1 MPEPH
6 LLSPKLLSIVCV
18 DVVALS
24 YRRDDRR
31 IVVGV
36 HRRTCEPFTGRLVL
50 PGVVVTSGERLRDA
64 AGRALRKPGLGE
76 PAALGQLRTFDEPAR
91 DPRGPSLSIA
101 MWAVFDDATAR
112 AADHAEWFPF
122 AEVPELAFDHN
133 RIVGTAREVLAGALW
148 RDTAFTRALTGPVF
162 SATDAV
168 AITEQLD
175 GRPPHRA
182 NLNRDLAK
190 NPNLTEAG
198 TAPASG
204 GRPPKLWKWTS

>member
-1 MPEPH
+1 VPEPH
-6 LLSPKLLSIVCV
+6 LLSIVCV

-31 IVVGV
+31 VVVGV
-36 HRRTCEPFTGRLVL
+36 HRRDKEPFTGKPAL

-64 AGRALRKPGLGE
+64 ALRALTKLGLGA
-76 PAALGQLRTFDEPAR
+76 PDALGQLLTFDELAR

-101 MWAVFDDATAR
+101 MWAVFDDTAAR
-112 AADHAEWFPF
+112 NAAHAQWITFD
-122 AEVPELAFDHN
+122 AVPKLAFDH
-133 RIVGTAREVLAGALW
+133 TAMVVATRSLLADKLW
-148 RDTAFTRALTGPVF
+148 RDTTFTRALTGPVF

-175 GRPPHRA
+175 GSPPHRA

-198 TAPASG
+198 TAAATG
-204 GRPPKLWKWTS
+204 GRPPKLWKWLS